1 LVWGVK
7 AYYYERGGTTDQA
20 ILETK
25 EILKKGGLVKKG
37 DLVVNLAS
45 MPASSMGMT
54 NMIKLSKVE

>member
-1 LVWGVK
+1 MAWGVK

-25 EILKKGGLVKKG
+25 ETLKKEGLVRKG